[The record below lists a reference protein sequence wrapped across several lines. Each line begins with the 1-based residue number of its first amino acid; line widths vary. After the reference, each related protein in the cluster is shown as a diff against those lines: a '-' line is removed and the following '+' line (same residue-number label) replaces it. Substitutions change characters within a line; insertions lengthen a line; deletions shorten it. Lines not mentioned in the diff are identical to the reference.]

1 MQEKEAKMK
10 QQTTPFAVAVVDV
23 QAIIN
28 VSSEVRALK
37 EEQAVRTQEL
47 NQWLQKAQNEV
58 NTEQDKVKQQALL
71 QKYNAEFT
79 LKRREIAI
87 NYQEKLKVVCDNIE
101 HTIAEEAKA
110 KGYQLVLAKN
120 VTIYGGTDITEDIA
134 KIVK

>member
-1 MQEKEAKMK
+1 MQEKGNKMK
-10 QQTTPFAVAVVDV
+10 QETSPLSVAVVDV
-23 QAIIN
+23 QAIVS

-37 EEQAVRTQEL
+37 EEQAVKTQEL

-79 LKRREIAI
+79 LKRREIAV

-101 HTIAEEAKA
+101 YTIAEEAKA

-120 VTIYGGTDITEDIA
+120 VTIYGGKDITEDIA

>member
-10 QQTTPFAVAVVDV
+10 QQTTPFSVAVVDV
-23 QAIIN
+23 QAIVN

>member
-1 MQEKEAKMK
+1 MQEKGNKMK
-10 QQTTPFAVAVVDV
+10 QETSPFAVAVVDV

>member
-1 MQEKEAKMK
+1 MQEKGNKMK
-10 QQTTPFAVAVVDV
+10 QETSPLSVAVVDV
-23 QAIIN
+23 QAIVS
-28 VSSEVRALK
+28 VSSEVRSLK
-37 EEQAVRTQEL
+37 EEQALKTQEL

-58 NTEQDKVKQQALL
+58 NTEQDKIKQQALL

-79 LKRREIAI
+79 LKQREIAV

-120 VTIYGGTDITEDIA
+120 VTIYGGKDITEDVI
-134 KIVK
+134 KIIK

>member
-1 MQEKEAKMK
+1 MQEKGNKMK
-10 QQTTPFAVAVVDV
+10 QETSPFAVAVVDV
-23 QAIIN
+23 QAIVS
-28 VSSEVRALK
+28 VSSEVRSLK
-37 EEQAVRTQEL
+37 EEQALKTQEL